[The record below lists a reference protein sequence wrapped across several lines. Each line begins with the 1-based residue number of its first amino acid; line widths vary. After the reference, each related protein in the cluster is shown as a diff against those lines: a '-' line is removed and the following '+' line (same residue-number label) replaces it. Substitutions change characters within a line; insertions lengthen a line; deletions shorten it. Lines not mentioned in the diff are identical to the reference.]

1 MDQRSDTGKQQQQ
14 KNQPSSLLP
23 WKLRAPLYSSLL
35 FFPLT
40 LGKEKK
46 RKKKRVSFHE
56 EKKEEEE
63 EEKTA

>member
-46 RKKKRVSFHE
+46 RKKKKSLFP
-56 EKKEEEE
+56 
-63 EEKTA
+63 